1 MSPIIESLASDPG
14 VTIGVIL
21 GSLGIVGLTVM
32 HVAKE
37 WRKVRQ
43 AEEVTALK
51 TALVERGMSAD
62 EITKVIESKPQGEYF

>member
-1 MSPIIESLASDPG
+1 MSPIINSLASDPG

-21 GSLGIVGLTVM
+21 GSLGIVGITVM
-32 HVAKE
+32 RVAKE

-51 TALVERGMSAD
+51 TALVERGMSAE
-62 EITKVIESKPQGEYF
+62 EIIKVVEAKPQSEEF